1 MYKVVVNV
9 VVMVVVIDCL
19 DFVMR
24 VVVYLDILVFCVY
37 SFVFWIVE
45 VMEVVIFKW
54 LIVFKDVN
62 YDFWELGVNYL
73 LCVLVLFVEIY
84 VK

>member
-45 VMEVVIFKW
+45 EMEVVIFKW

-62 YDFWELGVNYL
+62 FDFWELGVNYL

>member
-1 MYKVVVNV
+1 
-9 VVMVVVIDCL
+9 MVVVIDSL

>member
-45 VMEVVIFKW
+45 EMEVVIFKW

>member
-1 MYKVVVNV
+1 
-9 VVMVVVIDCL
+9 MVVVIDCL

-62 YDFWELGVNYL
+62 YDFLELGVNYF

>member
-1 MYKVVVNV
+1 MVNV
-9 VVMVVVIDCL
+9 GVMVVVIDCL

-45 VMEVVIFKW
+45 EMEVVIFKW

-62 YDFWELGVNYL
+62 YDFLELGVNYF